1 MGTPTNDPRQRLHAF
16 TDDAL
21 GADDATAL
29 AERIRRG
36 DVSATDAAEAAI
48 ERIGRVDPVLQ
59 AVAWEAWDRA
69 RGEAARPGRGAFAG
83 VPTLIKDN
91 IDVAG
96 LPSGHGARAV
106 RPGPADKDS
115 DFARQFLDQG
125 FTLIGKSRLPDF
137 GFSASTEF
145 MDQPPTRNPWHTDY
159 SSGASSGGAAALV
172 AAGALPIAHGND
184 GGGSIR
190 IPAAC
195 CGLVGLKPTRGRLV
209 KSEASQALPVDLIGE
224 GVLTRSVRDTARFF
238 AAAEGY
244 YRNPKLPAI
253 GEVTGPG
260 KRRLKVGLVVDSITG
275 RATDAATR
283 AAVEDTARLLAD
295 LGHHVEEAPI
305 PLKPSFI
312 DDFVTYYGMMAFMV
326 RTFGH
331 RLFGPGFDRARLD
344 DLTQGLAGHY
354 RKRMLKTPA
363 VLYRLRRSWREYARA
378 FENYDVVLSPVL
390 AHTTPKLG
398 YLSPTQPFE
407 TLIERLIHY
416 ASFTP
421 ANNASGSPAISLPLG
436 ATAEGLPI
444 GVQLA
449 AVQGGERTLLEL
461 AYEVEAARPWR
472 RIQDA

>member
-1 MGTPTNDPRQRLHAF
+1 MGTPMSDPRQRLHAF

-21 GADDATAL
+21 GDHDATGL
-29 AERIRRG
+29 ASLIKQG
-36 DVSATDAAEAAI
+36 AVSAVEVTEAAI
-48 ERIGRVDPVLQ
+48 ERIGRVDPQLH
-59 AVAWEAWDRA
+59 AVALETFERG
-69 RGEAARPGRGAFAG
+69 RGEAARCGGGAFAG

-96 LPSGHGARAV
+96 LATGHGSAAV
-106 RPGPADKDS
+106 HTRPADKDS
-115 DFARQFLDQG
+115 DFTRQFLAQG
-125 FTLIGKSRLPDF
+125 FVLLGKSRLPDF

-145 MDQPPTRNPWHTDY
+145 MDQPATRNPWHTGY
-159 SSGASSGGAAALV
+159 SSGASSGGAGALV

-209 KSEASQALPVDLIGE
+209 KSEASQSLPVDLISE
-224 GVLTRSVRDTARFF
+224 GVLTRSVRDTAAFF
-238 AAAEGY
+238 AAAERY

-260 KRRLKVGLVVDSITG
+260 RRRLKVGLVLDSITG
-275 RATDAATR
+275 SATDADTR
-283 AAVEDTARLLAD
+283 AAVEDSARLLAD

-326 RTFGH
+326 SRFGA
-331 RLFGPGFDRARLD
+331 RLFGAGFQADRLD
-344 DLTQGLAGHY
+344 DLTLGLAAYY
-354 RKRMLKTPA
+354 RRRLWKTPA
-363 VLYRLRRSWREYARA
+363 VLYRLRRTWQEYADSFRH
-378 FENYDVVLSPVL
+378 YDVVLSPVL
-390 AHTTPKLG
+390 ARTVPELG
-398 YLSPTQPFE
+398 YLSPTLPFE
-407 TLIERLIHY
+407 TLIDRLIKY

-436 ATAEGLPI
+436 ASAEGLPI

-461 AYEVEAARPWR
+461 AYELEAARPWR

>member
-1 MGTPTNDPRQRLHAF
+1 MGTPMIDPSRRLHAF

-21 GADDATAL
+21 GDHDATGLATLIEQRAL
-29 AERIRRG
+29 SAAE
-36 DVSATDAAEAAI
+36 VTEAAI
-48 ERIGRVDPVLQ
+48 ERIGRVDPRLH
-59 AVAWEAWDRA
+59 AVALETFE
-69 RGEAARPGRGAFAG
+69 RGRGDAARPAQGAFAG

-96 LPSGHGARAV
+96 LPSAHGSNAV
-106 RPGPADKDS
+106 RPRPMEKDS

-125 FTLIGKSRLPDF
+125 FTLLGKSRLPDF

-145 MDQPPTRNPWHTDY
+145 MDQPATCNPWHTDH

-172 AAGALPIAHGND
+172 AAGAVPIAHGND

-209 KSEASQALPVDLIGE
+209 KSEASQSLPVDLISE

-238 AAAEGY
+238 AAAERY

-253 GEVTGPG
+253 GEVTGPS

-275 RATDAATR
+275 RATDAETR
-283 AAVEDTARLLAD
+283 VAVEDTARLLAN
-295 LGHHVEEAPI
+295 LGHHVEEAPV

-312 DDFVTYYGMMAFMV
+312 GDFVTYYGMMAFVV
-326 RTFGH
+326 RNFGK

-344 DLTQGLAGHY
+344 DLTLGLAAHY
-354 RKRMLKTPA
+354 RKRMLRTPA
-363 VLYRLRRSWREYARA
+363 VLYRLRHSWQTYARA
-378 FENYDVVLSPVL
+378 FDDYDVLLSPVL

-398 YLSPTQPFE
+398 YLNPSEPFHI
-407 TLIERLIHY
+407 LLERLIHY

-436 ATAEGLPI
+436 ASVKGLPI

-461 AYEVEAARPWR
+461 AYELEVARPWR